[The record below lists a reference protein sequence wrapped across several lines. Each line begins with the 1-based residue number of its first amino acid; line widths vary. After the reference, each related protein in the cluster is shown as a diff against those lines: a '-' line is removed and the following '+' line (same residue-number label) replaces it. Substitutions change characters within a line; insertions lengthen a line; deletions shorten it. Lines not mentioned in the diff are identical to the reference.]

1 MHWSQLS
8 KFPEVNNGH
17 ITTIIMKFYPS
28 LKREKHF
35 VQFQE
40 LFKIGEVK
48 KVETLSQDVFN
59 SENYKIIKMFFF
71 P

>member
-1 MHWSQLS
+1 
-8 KFPEVNNGH
+8 
-17 ITTIIMKFYPS
+17 MKFYPS

-59 SENYKIIKMFFF
+59 SDVKFTCLNTGMGSGKTFQTINNISGCHGW
-71 P
+71 